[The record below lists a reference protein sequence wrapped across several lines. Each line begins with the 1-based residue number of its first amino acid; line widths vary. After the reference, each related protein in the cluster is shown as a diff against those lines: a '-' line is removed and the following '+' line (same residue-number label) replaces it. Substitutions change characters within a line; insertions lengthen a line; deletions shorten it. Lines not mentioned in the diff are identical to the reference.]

1 MVVKKTLKQINAEL
15 RVLYKQLREAKRLE
29 AANSGVSVNTVRPST
44 TIN

>member
-15 RVLYKQLREAKRLE
+15 RVLYKQLREARRLE
-29 AANSGVSVNTVRPST
+29 AANSGVSENTVRPST